1 MPVRVN
7 RQSRL
12 EAILSL
18 IAVPTRLQYSLYT
31 NKVKCMVNYESLR
44 YGSWYKLQRSNV
56 ENQGLAVSVILK
68 YQDKD
73 GEWLKYT
80 QNTPHEINSNME
92 LPQE

>member
-1 MPVRVN
+1 MI
-7 RQSRL
+7 QFYL
-12 EAILSL
+12 LD
-18 IAVPTRLQYSLYT
+18 
-31 NKVKCMVNYESLR
+31 LR
-44 YGSWYKLQRSNV
+44 GHKLQRSNV

-80 QNTPHEINSNME
+80 QNIPHEINSNME

>member
-18 IAVPTRLQYSLYT
+18 IAVPTRLQYSLYA

-44 YGSWYKLQRSNV
+44 YGSCIVTTSGDKVVKNV
-56 ENQGLAVSVILK
+56 KV
-68 YQDKD
+68 
-73 GEWLKYT
+73 
-80 QNTPHEINSNME
+80 
-92 LPQE
+92 